1 MDKRALNQ
9 WFDADQILKLYKT
22 TLINNNINGEV
33 LQKMNISLYGH
44 RLEMLR
50 QITQLKSAS
59 NTNRKATIA
68 FSYIIAEQLARNNSN
83 GNAFNSNNNMNI
95 ASLSI
100 RKHSFSFQQ

>member
-1 MDKRALNQ
+1 MDQ
-9 WFDADQILKLYKT
+9 WFDSNKILKLYKT
-22 TLINNNINGEV
+22 TLIDNGVDSYYVNGEV

-68 FSYIIAEQLARNNSN
+68 FS
-83 GNAFNSNNNMNI
+83 
-95 ASLSI
+95 SL
-100 RKHSFSFQQ
+100 KPQ